1 MNREEVTAEEQTVH
15 ARLEDLHPG
24 TTYFYRLEAKNMAN
38 GHTNAGEESQDRSFT
53 TTGPNIEHESVLEVT
68 GTTASFDATI
78 FPNHAPTSYYVQYS
92 TADTSGCEATVSIS
106 SCPTVPALPGE
117 AIGAGV
123 EPVTTP
129 SQAVT
134 GLSPATLYHYR
145 VIALSEL
152 QPGQQTVFEGP
163 DETFT
168 TQGAG
173 AFTLPD
179 HRQWEMVSPPDKHG
193 ALINP
198 IVQEGLV
205 QAAAAGD
212 AITYNA
218 NQPTEPDPEGSSNE
232 VQVYSAREPDGGWRT
247 RDIELPHPMET
258 AKPEQTGEQYRFFSE
273 DLSLAVV
280 NPAGDF
286 DPVLSPEASE
296 QTAFLRTDYLHGDV
310 DEPCLPASMS
320 CYRPL
325 VSGCLTEAEYQQN
338 VPREDKLPVECAR
351 TCANTKTCRKAPL
364 FGVGDSRTSAPLV
377 RALVRRCHAGRALR
391 RGRTPESPKALS

>member
-1 MNREEVTAEEQTVH
+1 MTSVAVTLSGTVRLDKEGLASCWFEWGTTKAFGERAPCEPEEVTAEEQAVH

-24 TTYFYRLEAKNMAN
+24 TTYFYRLEARNKN
-38 GHTNAGEESQDRSFT
+38 GTNAGEDSQDRSFT
-53 TTGPNIEHESVLEVT
+53 TTGPNIEHESVLGVT

-179 HRQWEMVSPPDKHG
+179 HRQWEMVYPPG
-193 ALINP
+193 
-198 IVQEGLV
+198 
-205 QAAAAGD
+205 QARRVD
-212 AITYNA
+212 
-218 NQPTEPDPEGSSNE
+218 QPD
-232 VQVYSAREPDGGWRT
+232 
-247 RDIELPHPMET
+247 
-258 AKPEQTGEQYRFFSE
+258 
-273 DLSLAVV
+273 
-280 NPAGDF
+280 
-286 DPVLSPEASE
+286 
-296 QTAFLRTDYLHGDV
+296 
-310 DEPCLPASMS
+310 
-320 CYRPL
+320 RPGRL
-325 VSGCLTEAEYQQN
+325 G
-338 VPREDKLPVECAR
+338 
-351 TCANTKTCRKAPL
+351 
-364 FGVGDSRTSAPLV
+364 
-377 RALVRRCHAGRALR
+377 AGRCG
-391 RGRTPESPKALS
+391 RGRGHL